1 MKKIIFIF
9 LIYFTV
15 FNVHSQEQFNFD
27 VTEIQ
32 ITEDGN
38 KFIGKNKGK
47 ITSNNGIVIVA
58 DEFEYNKK
66 SNILNA
72 SGNVKINDTINQYV
86 IFSKKIIY
94 DKNNG
99 LIFAK
104 EKSKAISSIDN
115 IIITAKNFEYNINKN
130 SITANENVF

>member
-1 MKKIIFIF
+1 M
-9 LIYFTV
+9 
-15 FNVHSQEQFNFD
+15 
-27 VTEIQ
+27 
-32 ITEDGN
+32 
-38 KFIGKNKGK
+38 
-47 ITSNNGIVIVA
+47 
-58 DEFEYNKK
+58 
-66 SNILNA
+66 NA

-130 SITANENVF
+130 SITANENVVLENNADYKIFLIDNLN